1 VFGGWVLGVF
11 DCRRN
16 FLSYWH
22 HSWVW
27 DLVGIFLMEWQDLT
41 DQEIL
46 DALGVIS
53 AEEVVFRVARAV
65 ERALREKNSESED

>member
-1 VFGGWVLGVF
+1 
-11 DCRRN
+11 
-16 FLSYWH
+16 
-22 HSWVW
+22 
-27 DLVGIFLMEWQDLT
+27 MEWRDLT